1 MSTTIDQA
9 VLQHMVIKV
18 VKCVVCLPKK
28 AVAQYCATAKVERP
42 GDKGEGGGVARSSK
56 ASIKR
61 EWDDL
66 G

>member
-1 MSTTIDQA
+1 MSTTSDPA
-9 VLQHMVIKV
+9 VLQHVTVKV

-28 AVAQYCATAKVERP
+28 TVAQYCATAKVERP
-42 GDKGEGGGVARSSK
+42 GDKGEGGGVSRSSK